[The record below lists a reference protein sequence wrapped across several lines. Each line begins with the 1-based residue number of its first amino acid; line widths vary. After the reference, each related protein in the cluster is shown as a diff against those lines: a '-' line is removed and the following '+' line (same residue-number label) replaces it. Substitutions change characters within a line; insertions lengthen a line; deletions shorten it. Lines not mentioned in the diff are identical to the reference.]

1 MLTAKSEVKLVQ
13 VHPKLV
19 AVVRRA
25 LELVQ
30 ASETHLSFIVTEGVR
45 TPERQKMLLDT
56 GASRTLNSRHLLK
69 KGYGHAVDIAATLNG
84 TVAWDWPL
92 YAKLSTYFKAAAK
105 ELDVPL
111 TWGGDWKSF
120 RDGPHYEIPVGLPL

>member
-1 MLTAKSEVKLVQ
+1 MRTAKSEANLAQ

-25 LELVQ
+25 LELVE
-30 ASETHLSFIVTEGVR
+30 ASETHLGFIVTEGVR
-45 TPERQKMLLDT
+45 TPERQKLLLDA

-69 KGYGHAVDIAATLNG
+69 GGYGHAVDIAATLG
-84 TVAWDWPL
+84 GKVAWDWPL
-92 YAKLSTYFKAAAK
+92 YTKLSTYFKAAAK

-120 RDGPHYEIPVGLPL
+120 RDGPHYEVPVGLPV

>member
-1 MLTAKSEVKLVQ
+1 MLTAKSEANLAQ

-25 LELVQ
+25 LELVE
-30 ASETHLSFIVTEGVR
+30 ASETHLGFIVTEGVR
-45 TPERQKMLLDT
+45 TLERQKMLLNS

-69 KGYGHAVDIAATLNG
+69 KGYGHAVDIVATLNG
-84 TVAWDWPL
+84 ELAWDWPL
-92 YAKLSTYFKAAAK
+92 YTKLSLYFKAAAK

-120 RDGPHYEIPVGLPL
+120 RDGPHYEIPVELPL